1 MSSSFGIELSSGS
14 SPDARRVRNIAEA
27 VEAADLI
34 RRMTEGDAE
43 ALGALYDLY
52 GRVVF
57 AVIYRMVALPEVAEE
72 VTQDVFHVVWRR
84 AQSYDA
90 ARGAVRSWL
99 LTIARNAAI
108 DWRRANSARGARE
121 RALRDAVE
129 LVDELRVDERVS
141 LRLRDERVR
150 SAVLALPAEQRQV
163 LDLAF
168 WSGLSQSEIAQRTG
182 IPLGTVKSRVRLAM
196 AKLRDGLVAERSESD
211 GSDVRMAEL

>member
-1 MSSSFGIELSSGS
+1 MSSSFGIELASGAR
-14 SPDARRVRNIAEA
+14 PDAPRVRNIAEA

-34 RRMTEGDAE
+34 RRTTEGDAE
-43 ALGALYDLY
+43 ALGGLYDLY

-57 AVIYRMVALPEVAEE
+57 AVIYRMVALPDAAEE
-72 VTQDVFHVVWRR
+72 VTQDVFHVVWRK
-84 AQSYDA
+84 APSYDA
-90 ARGAVRSWL
+90 ARGAVRGWL

-196 AKLRDGLVAERSESD
+196 AKLRDGLVAERTD
-211 GSDVRMAEL
+211 G